1 MDRLILNGTD
11 GFPLYTDTLAE
22 AQKGWSVF
30 NGLTGLA
37 GDLAIIKGCEVI
49 GSQVSDGY
57 VSIGGELYPFKGGSI
72 GNNVII
78 KEVITKREFK
88 DKSTKPVYAERYA
101 TFGSSTPEQT
111 YAWSDFKRV
120 KNLPQ
125 MDEEK
130 AAKKELNEKVNEINK
145 LISDTKEALNK
156 IIEETKTSI
165 KNHIDNRS
173 NPHDVKPNQV
183 GILKVGTIFLGDIQG
198 KNTGWR
204 HTGSD
209 YTVELIKKG
218 GTNNTGGD
226 DLYRITFSQD
236 LGTSEYNVLGSFYCL
251 RDWNDDNDLGFAVS
265 SKRTNGFD
273 IAVREYAPQPQN
285 VNFDFLIVKK

>member
-1 MDRLILNGTD
+1 MNKLNFNQTG
-11 GFPLYTDTLAE
+11 GFPLSTNILDAMQTAY
-22 AQKGWSVF
+22 SIF
-30 NGLTGLA
+30 NKLGGLA
-37 GDLAIIKGCEVI
+37 GNLAIISGCEVS
-49 GSQVSDGY
+49 GNSVADGVVY
-57 VSIGGELYPFKGGSI
+57 INGELLEFKGGTL
-72 GNNVII
+72 GTNVII
-78 KEVITKREFK
+78 REETESRVFEDGSNKAVIFK
-88 DKSTKPVYAERYA
+88 RYA
-101 TFGSSTPEQT
+101 TFGSSTPDQT
-111 YAWSDFKRV
+111 YRWENFKRV

-204 HTGSD
+204 YTGSD

-265 SKRTNGFD
+265 SKRSNGFD